1 MTTAP
6 ATESVTEAPTSVAPQ
21 AEPQF
26 APAATASDSPVLS
39 ILALVSSLSAIL
51 FGLVFPLSI
60 VAIVLGILGLQ
71 REPKGRTMAIWSI
84 VLGAVPFAVGILFAV
99 AGLAFAVPFG
109 LWAIFG
115 GGF

>member
-6 ATESVTEAPTSVAPQ
+6 ASDTTTPATTT
-21 AEPQF
+21 
-26 APAATASDSPVLS
+26 PAAAPVTATPSDSPVLS

-71 REPKGRTMAIWSI
+71 REPRGRAMAIWSI
-84 VLGAVPFAVGILFAV
+84 VLGAVPFALGVLFAIV
-99 AGLAFAVPFG
+99 GLAFAVPFG
-109 LWAIFG
+109 LFWAFD
-115 GGF
+115 GFSGF